1 MIQFNN
7 VTFSYSASDKNAL
20 EDFNLTIR
28 PGEVICLTG
37 LSGCGKST
45 VLRLINGLI
54 PQFFSGE
61 ITGDIV
67 IAGQNMK
74 DYAFKDLSRQIG
86 SIFQNPRSQFFCT
99 HVLNELAFELE
110 NYYTDPEEIQSRI
123 IRAVDQYQIN
133 DLLESKVFELS
144 GGQQQM
150 IACISIEIAG
160 QALIVMDEPSSNLD
174 FKAVRKLARMIQSWK
189 QQGKTIV
196 IAEHRL
202 HYLLDLADRFIL
214 IESGQ
219 ITKAW
224 NQDDFRQLELKQ
236 LKAHGLRAT
245 DLTRLRPKRSEP
257 SSHDVIPIQ
266 NWQYRYQKKE
276 TLDLNI
282 ERFDLH
288 KGAITAIVGHNGAG
302 KSTFAKALM
311 GAVKLN
317 KDAVIMN
324 DTHKIR
330 QKQWKHD
337 VYQVFQNVEYQ
348 LFGETVEE
356 EIRFSHRN
364 MPDADL
370 VHALDIID
378 LKQHRDKHP
387 LSLSNGEMQRL
398 AIASAKESGR
408 PILVFDEPT
417 SGLDGKRMSEFATEL
432 RQLKGQGYTILV
444 ITHDYELIINSTD
457 YVAEFHEGEVKHH
470 YPLDMRNVK
479 ALQNFF
485 EL

>member
-54 PQFFSGE
+54 PQFYSGE
-61 ITGDIV
+61 INGDIV
-67 IAGQNMK
+67 IAGQSTK
-74 DYAFKDLSRQIG
+74 DYSFKDLSRQIG
-86 SIFQNPRSQFFCT
+86 SIFQNPSSQFFCT
-99 HVLNELAFELE
+99 RVLNELAFELE
-110 NYYTDPEEIQSRI
+110 NDYTDPNEIQSRI
-123 IRAVDQYQIN
+123 DTAVDQYQIN
-133 DLLESKVFELS
+133 DLLESNVFELS

-150 IACISIEIAG
+150 IACISVEIAG
-160 QALIVMDEPSSNLD
+160 QSLIVMDEPSSNLD
-174 FKAVRKLARMIQSWK
+174 FKAIQKLAHLIQSWK

-202 HYLLDLADRFIL
+202 HYLLDLADCFIL

-219 ITKAW
+219 ISKAW
-224 NQDDFRQLELKQ
+224 NQDDFRLLSLKQ

-245 DLTRLRPKRSEP
+245 DLTQLRPKQSE
-257 SSHDVIPIQ
+257 SLSRNVMPIQ

-282 ERFDLH
+282 DRFDLH
-288 KGAITAIVGHNGAG
+288 KGAITAIIGHNGAG

-317 KDAVIMN
+317 KDAFIMK
-324 DTHKIR
+324 DMHKIR

-337 VYQVFQNVEYQ
+337 VYHVFQNVETQ

-364 MPDADL
+364 MSDADL
-370 VHALDIID
+370 LYMLDTID

-417 SGLDGKRMSEFATEL
+417 SGLDGKRMYQFATEL
-432 RQLKGQGYTILV
+432 RQLKAQGFTILV
-444 ITHDYELIINSTD
+444 ITHDYELILNSAD
-457 YVAEFHEGEVKHH
+457 YIVEFHQGTVKRH
-470 YPLDMRNVK
+470 YPLDLSNVGLLK
-479 ALQNFF
+479 KFF

>member
-20 EDFNLTIR
+20 KDFNLTIR
-28 PGEVICLTG
+28 PGEVVCLTG

-67 IAGQNMK
+67 IAGQNTK
-74 DYAFKDLSRQIG
+74 DYSFKDLSRQIG

-99 HVLNELAFELE
+99 RVLNELAFELE

-123 IRAVDQYQIN
+123 DKAVDQYQIN
-133 DLLESKVFELS
+133 DLLESNVFELS

-160 QALIVMDEPSSNLD
+160 QSLIVMDEPSSNLD
-174 FKAVRKLARMIQSWK
+174 FKAVQKLARMIQSWK

-202 HYLLDLADRFIL
+202 HYLLDLADHFIL

-219 ITKAW
+219 ITKVW
-224 NQDDFRQLELKQ
+224 HQEEFRQLELKQ

-245 DLTRLRPKRSEP
+245 DLTQLRPKQSEP
-257 SSHDVIPIQ
+257 SSHDEVPIQ

-276 TLDLNI
+276 KLDLNI
-282 ERFDLH
+282 DRFDLH
-288 KGAITAIVGHNGAG
+288 KGAITAIVGYNGAG

-311 GAVKLN
+311 GAIKLN

-324 DTHKIR
+324 GMHKIR

-337 VYQVFQNVEYQ
+337 VYQVFQNVESQ

-364 MPDADL
+364 MSDADL
-370 VHALDIID
+370 LHVLDTID

-432 RQLKGQGYTILV
+432 RQLKAKGYTILV
-444 ITHDYELIINSTD
+444 ITHDYELIINSAD
-457 YVAEFHEGEVKHH
+457 YVAEFHQGKVNHH
-470 YPLDMRNVK
+470 YPLDMHNIK
-479 ALQNFF
+479 ALQSFF
-485 EL
+485 KL

>member
-28 PGEVICLTG
+28 PGEVVCLTG

-61 ITGDIV
+61 IAGDIV

-74 DYAFKDLSRQIG
+74 DYAFKDLSHQIG

-133 DLLESKVFELS
+133 DLLESNVFELS

-174 FKAVRKLARMIQSWK
+174 FKAVQKLARMIQSWK

-245 DLTRLRPKRSEP
+245 DLTRLRPK
-257 SSHDVIPIQ
+257 
-266 NWQYRYQKKE
+266 
-276 TLDLNI
+276 
-282 ERFDLH
+282 
-288 KGAITAIVGHNGAG
+288 
-302 KSTFAKALM
+302 
-311 GAVKLN
+311 
-317 KDAVIMN
+317 
-324 DTHKIR
+324 
-330 QKQWKHD
+330 
-337 VYQVFQNVEYQ
+337 
-348 LFGETVEE
+348 
-356 EIRFSHRN
+356 
-364 MPDADL
+364 
-370 VHALDIID
+370 
-378 LKQHRDKHP
+378 
-387 LSLSNGEMQRL
+387 
-398 AIASAKESGR
+398 
-408 PILVFDEPT
+408 
-417 SGLDGKRMSEFATEL
+417 
-432 RQLKGQGYTILV
+432 
-444 ITHDYELIINSTD
+444 
-457 YVAEFHEGEVKHH
+457 
-470 YPLDMRNVK
+470 
-479 ALQNFF
+479 
-485 EL
+485 